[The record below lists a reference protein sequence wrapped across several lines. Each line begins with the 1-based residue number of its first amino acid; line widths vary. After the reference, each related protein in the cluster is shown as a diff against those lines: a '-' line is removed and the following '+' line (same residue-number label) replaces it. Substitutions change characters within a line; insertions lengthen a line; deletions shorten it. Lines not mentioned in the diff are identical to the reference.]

1 MAPQGLRNS
10 LIQPFDNAPIQ
21 PFITSPIQSLM
32 NMIRIGTRGSR
43 LALWQAHFVQAELK
57 KHGIESELD
66 IIKTQGDRV
75 QHLGFDK
82 LEGKGFF
89 TKEIE
94 DALLEGRIDCA
105 VHSLKDLPTSQ
116 PEGLVLAAL
125 SYRASV
131 EDTILVHPSR
141 VVNGQPFGLGPNATI
156 GTSSNRRKAILR
168 DLHPGLV
175 SVDIRGNVPTRMK
188 KALSGELD
196 AVVLAAAGLERLEM
210 DLSGLHVIKASP
222 REFVPAPGQGVMA
235 VQTRAEDIEMR
246 KKMSLLH
253 HPVVGE
259 CTNVERSVLSLM
271 EGGCSM
277 PLGVYCEKDQIGSYH
292 VWAAFAPTASDPLRR
307 VQVSHSTRSGLAEA
321 VVERLLNG

>member
-1 MAPQGLRNS
+1 
-10 LIQPFDNAPIQ
+10 
-21 PFITSPIQSLM
+21 
-32 NMIRIGTRGSR
+32 MIRIGTRGSR
-43 LALWQAHFVQAELK
+43 LALWQAHFVQAELR
-57 KHGIESELD
+57 KHGIESELEV
-66 IIKTQGDRV
+66 IKTQGDRV

-94 DALLEGRIDCA
+94 DALLEGRVDCA
-105 VHSLKDLPTSQ
+105 VHSLKDLPTNQ

-131 EDTILVHPSR
+131 EDVVLIHKDR
-141 VVNGQPFGLGPNATI
+141 VVKGQPLWLGEGATI
-156 GTSSNRRKAILR
+156 GTSSNRRKAVLR

-175 SVDIRGNVPTRMK
+175 PVDIRGNVPTRMK

-196 AVVLAAAGLERLEM
+196 AVVLAAAGLERLEL
-210 DLSGLHVIKASP
+210 DLSELEVIRPSP

-235 VQTRAEDIEMR
+235 VQTREDDIEMR
-246 KKMSLLH
+246 KKLSLLH

-259 CTNVERSVLSLM
+259 CTNVERTVLNLM

-277 PLGVYCEKDQIGSYH
+277 PLGVYCEKDQLGNYH
-292 VWAAFAPTASDPLRR
+292 VWAAYAPDAAAPLRR
-307 VQVSHSTRSGLAEA
+307 VQVSRSTRAGLPEE
-321 VVERLLNG
+321 VVSQLLNGTSD

>member
-1 MAPQGLRNS
+1 
-10 LIQPFDNAPIQ
+10 
-21 PFITSPIQSLM
+21 
-32 NMIRIGTRGSR
+32 MIRIGTRGSR

-57 KHGIESELD
+57 RHGLESELE

-94 DALLEGRIDCA
+94 DALLDGRVDCA
-105 VHSLKDLPTSQ
+105 VHSLKDLPTAQ
-116 PEGLVLAAL
+116 PDGLVLAAL

-131 EDTILVHPSR
+131 EDVILIHRDR
-141 VVNGQPFGLGPNATI
+141 VATGKPFRLGDGATI
-156 GTSSNRRKAILR
+156 GTSSNRRKAVLR

-175 SVDIRGNVPTRMK
+175 PVDIRGNVPTRMK

-196 AVVLAAAGLERLEM
+196 AVVLAAAGLERLEL
-210 DLSGLHVIKASP
+210 DLSELEVIRPSP

-235 VQTRAEDIEMR
+235 VQCRADDIEMR
-246 KKMSLLH
+246 KKLSLLH

-259 CTNVERSVLSLM
+259 CTNVERTVLNLM

-277 PLGVYCEKDQIGSYH
+277 PLGVYCEKDQLGNYH
-292 VWAAFAPTASDPLRR
+292 VWAAYAANATAPLHR
-307 VQVSHSTRSGLAEA
+307 VQVSQSTRAGLPEE
-321 VVERLLNG
+321 VVRQLLTD

>member
-1 MAPQGLRNS
+1 MK
-10 LIQPFDNAPIQ
+10 
-21 PFITSPIQSLM
+21 
-32 NMIRIGTRGSR
+32 IGTRGSR

-57 KHGIESELD
+57 KHGIDSELE

-105 VHSLKDLPTSQ
+105 VHSLKDLPTNQ

-131 EDTILVHPSR
+131 ED
-141 VVNGQPFGLGPNATI
+141 VVLIHKDRAVPGQPFRLQEGATI
-156 GTSSNRRKAILR
+156 GTSSNRRKAILH

-175 SVDIRGNVPTRMK
+175 PVDIRGNVPTRMK

-196 AVVLAAAGLERLEM
+196 AVVLAAAGLERLDL
-210 DLSGLHVIKASP
+210 DLSGLEVIRPSP

-235 VQTRAEDIEMR
+235 VQTREDDIDRRR
-246 KKMSLLH
+246 KLSLLH

-259 CTNVERSVLSLM
+259 CTNVERTVLNLM
-271 EGGCSM
+271 QGGCSM
-277 PLGVYCEKDQIGSYH
+277 PLGVYCEKDQLGNFH
-292 VWAAFAPTASDPLRR
+292 VWAAYAPRAEAPLRR
-307 VQVSHSTRSGLAEA
+307 VQLSRSTRAGLPEA
-321 VVERLLNG
+321 VVEELLSGSAD